1 MISNALGALF
11 EFFFKYRPAVFSHGD
26 LAFGA
31 PVSLILVLLVVAAL
45 AVPALLTYRRVRGK
59 SSTQDRK
66 VLIGLRVAVLVVL
79 LICLL
84 RPMLLLNAAVP
95 QRNYVGVLIDDSRS
109 MLIAD
114 RGGRTRAD
122 FIRDSVSNADA
133 AIIQSLKQRFQ
144 VRLFHFGATTQ
155 RVDDASALKFD
166 ANETRLGDAIESAR
180 RELESLPLSGLVVF
194 TDGADNARTAFAD
207 QLLSLR
213 AKSVPVF
220 AVGIGAEEYAK
231 DIEIRRVETARTVL
245 KGSTLVADVLVRQ
258 RGFPGAKVPLVVED
272 GGRVVGSSE
281 IVLPTTGDLTT
292 VQVQVQLNEAGAR
305 SLTFRVPL
313 QTGEQVTQNNE
324 QRAVVRVRNVRERI
338 LYVEGEPRYEMRFI
352 RAAVAAD
359 SNLQLVA
366 LQRTAEGKFL
376 RLDVDGPDELVAGFP
391 TSRAELYKYRSVVL
405 GSIEASFFT
414 RDQLSMLADYVNI
427 RGGGLL
433 FLGGRRS
440 FAEGGYVGT
449 PLDAVMPVVIE
460 GTAVLDSL
468 TFLADIAPALTPAG
482 ASNAVTQVAAT
493 PKLSFDRWKSLPTV
507 TSVNRIRRV
516 KPGAVTLISGTVPK
530 AGRAGVPG
538 ETVSGYEQPVL
549 TYQRYGRGVAVA
561 LPIQDSWIWQMHADI
576 PVGDPTFTSFWRQLL
591 RFLTRDVPG
600 RVTASVASDA
610 VNPHTP
616 VEVRATVVDSTYVRV
631 NDAQVVA
638 HVKAPSGATRDV
650 TLEWTVDRD
659 GEYRATFTPDE
670 EGVHL
675 VRVDAKDL
683 ISAPSSDS
691 TYVRVAEQNVEFVDA
706 EMRAS
711 LLQRIA
717 KETGGHFYTTS
728 NTSTLAEDVAMSNRG
743 VTVVNEM
750 DLWDMPVNFILLVLL
765 VSAEWGYRK
774 LRGLA

>member
-1 MISNALGALF
+1 M
-11 EFFFKYRPAVFSHGD
+11 
-26 LAFGA
+26 
-31 PVSLILVLLVVAAL
+31 
-45 AVPALLTYRRVRGK
+45 
-59 SSTQDRK
+59 
-66 VLIGLRVAVLVVL
+66 
-79 LICLL
+79 
-84 RPMLLLNAAVP
+84 
-95 QRNYVGVLIDDSRS
+95 
-109 MLIAD
+109 
-114 RGGRTRAD
+114 
-122 FIRDSVSNADA
+122 
-133 AIIQSLKQRFQ
+133 
-144 VRLFHFGATTQ
+144 
-155 RVDDASALKFD
+155 
-166 ANETRLGDAIESAR
+166 
-180 RELESLPLSGLVVF
+180 
-194 TDGADNARTAFAD
+194 
-207 QLLSLR
+207 
-213 AKSVPVF
+213 PVF